1 MQTRRVRTMIL
12 AVSAVST
19 VLFAGACGSG
29 VDGAAPQVQP
39 PAPQR
44 SSTSEVPA
52 AAALNVS
59 STAQLG
65 NIVTDANGKTLYR
78 FDKDTAKPSKSNCAD
93 KCLEAWPPALVEGQ
107 PTVQGVDQA
116 LVGSLK
122 RADGTEQLT
131 LAGWPLYTFA
141 KDTGPGEMKGQNVQ
155 GTWFVAAPDGKKAKA
170 AAGGQ
175 NAAATLNVVASSDLG
190 NIVTDVNGLTLYRF
204 DKDTAKPSKSNCAA
218 KCLEAWP
225 PALVTGSV
233 RVQGVDEALVGSV
246 KRPDGSEQLTLG
258 GWPLYRFAQDTKA
271 GDTKGQ
277 AVQGTW
283 FVAAPDGKK
292 AKTTASA
299 SGGTQGGGGAGG
311 YGGY

>member
-1 MQTRRVRTMIL
+1 MQTRRARTMIL

-29 VDGAAPQVQP
+29 VDSAAPQVQP

-44 SSTSEVPA
+44 SSTSEAPA
-52 AAALNVS
+52 PAALNVAN
-59 STAQLG
+59 TAQFG
-65 NIVTDANGKTLYR
+65 NIVTDANGK
-78 FDKDTAKPSKSNCAD
+78 
-93 KCLEAWPPALVEGQ
+93 
-107 PTVQGVDQA
+107 
-116 LVGSLK
+116 
-122 RADGTEQLT
+122 
-131 LAGWPLYTFA
+131 
-141 KDTGPGEMKGQNVQ
+141 
-155 GTWFVAAPDGKKAKA
+155 
-170 AAGGQ
+170 
-175 NAAATLNVVASSDLG
+175 
-190 NIVTDVNGLTLYRF
+190 TLYRF

-225 PALVTGSV
+225 PALVTGSL

-283 FVAAPDGKK
+283 FVSAPDGKK

-299 SGGTQGGGGAGG
+299 SGGTQGGGAGAGG